1 MTPGGR
7 TCADPHDLTPDT
19 DSGGEMVGMQSRN
32 LGGGGVED
40 EREGRKMVEEE
51 EGGRGMGGME
61 EGVKVKCTQQCVYEG
76 GEA

>member
-32 LGGGGVED
+32 LGGGVED

-51 EGGRGMGGME
+51 E
-61 EGVKVKCTQQCVYEG
+61 EG
-76 GEA
+76 GAWGEWRRE